1 MTGSKSMREALEKAG
16 AEEMIQSQKEKEK
29 VVKEKEK
36 VVKEKE
42 APTPTPPATTN
53 YKKDKDIDT
62 PDTREIQVV
71 PNRPDTYSYPY
82 LYASVVPEDPPSPLE
97 LAGWYIYGF
106 CSYFVMTVLLPVLFP
121 LLITQVAFPP
131 SDLTSA
137 TMISLRGHSC
147 SQREMALYTRLVRH
161 SIHIAGSHLSPL
173 NWASI
178 SWAVGLILTA
188 PLLLHTASHLDRG
201 QHQSLILIAATSA
214 GSFACLLTG
223 FFKTFWLFPLYI
235 VIIVGGFIIADAAHT
250 RSLGLLVRGLAAH
263 ATGRQLILRRRAAA
277 ARLSLHAAAAGGVG
291 SALISA
297 FVYHMLRRSDQLTGL
312 WVVSIFSGL
321 IWFIGICHGLFS
333 NRPGAASS
341 PRMGATTSDSST
353 SRLGYALLI
362 FNYPHA
368 IGSLGAGFLGSF
380 STMCIFTS
388 AVLYV
393 TGGICMKPVLVLA
406 LWMLYFLFPT
416 LILPMMYP
424 VQLFI
429 RADAVKM
436 QLLGFMVS
444 AFVAGAG
451 FYYKDRRWGAVQ
463 VVFVSLIQS
472 AASGLLQAFGR
483 VLLLDCAPA
492 GKEGAFASWLAWTRA
507 AGALLGFAV
516 GSASPGHVG
525 GAFGGA
531 FLGSFLG
538 IVALVFGNVSNVGG
552 LVAAGHVK
560 GIEEEKRQSVHGSDK
575 GEGSIEDREAYG
587 RPRV

>member
-16 AEEMIQSQKEKEK
+16 AEEMVQNQNPNQKEKER
-29 VVKEKEK
+29 EKEK

-42 APTPTPPATTN
+42 APVAN

-71 PNRPDTYSYPY
+71 PSRPDTYSYPY

-131 SDLTSA
+131 TDLSSA
-137 TMISLRGHSC
+137 AVLSLRGHSC
-147 SQREMALYTRLVRH
+147 SQREMALYTRLVKH
-161 SIHIAGSHLSPL
+161 SIHIAGSDLSPL
-173 NWASI
+173 NWAAI
-178 SWAVGLILTA
+178 SWAVGLILSA
-188 PLLLHTASHLDRG
+188 PLVLHTASHLDRG

-223 FFKTFWLFPLYI
+223 FFKTFWLFPFYI

-333 NRPGAASS
+333 NRPGASSS
-341 PRMGATTSDSST
+341 PRIGATTSDSSV
-353 SRLGYALLI
+353 SRLGYALLL

-368 IGSLGAGFLGSF
+368 IGSLAAGFLGSF

-388 AVLYV
+388 GVLYV
-393 TGGICMKPVLVLA
+393 TGGICMKPVIVLA
-406 LWMLYFLFPT
+406 FWMLYFLFPT
-416 LILPMMYP
+416 IILPVMYP

-444 AFVAGAG
+444 AFAAGAG
-451 FYYKDRRWGAVQ
+451 FYFKNHRWGAVQ
-463 VVFVSLIQS
+463 VVLVVLIQS
-472 AASGLLQAFGR
+472 AAAGLLQAFGR

-492 GKEGAFASWLAWTRA
+492 GKEGAFASWLAWIRA

-531 FLGSFLG
+531 FLGCFLG
-538 IVALVFGNVSNVGG
+538 LIVLVFGNVSNVGG
-552 LVAAGHVK
+552 LMAAGHVK
-560 GIEEEKRQSVHGSDK
+560 GVEEEKRQSLHGSDK
-575 GEGSIEDREAYG
+575 GGEGIGGSIEDREAYG